1 MAGAK
6 YRDTSGYLLKWLS
19 NPEERGVACV
29 GGGDLDSIWG
39 WSQLAWP
46 EGLLT
51 QKQDEKGCCFG
62 SKSATLGAVG
72 HLIPLIIF
80 TDFVAGKQL
89 VFKVDNTAVM
99 WGWQSGC
106 VKNNKSA
113 SNILKAVHHLG
124 A

>member
-1 MAGAK
+1 MVGAK

-19 NPEERGVACV
+19 NPEGRGVACV

-51 QKQDEKGCCFG
+51 QKQDEKGNCFG

-89 VFKVDNTAVM
+89 VFNPLTPK
-99 WGWQSGC
+99 
-106 VKNNKSA
+106 
-113 SNILKAVHHLG
+113 
-124 A
+124 